1 MPDPRSR
8 IPVPFVTCVDK
19 LAERREHVIPATLV
33 FKGATDGFG
42 DERAPLPTSQTPV
55 ELSDKPRIEVNV

>member
-1 MPDPRSR
+1 
-8 IPVPFVTCVDK
+8 VTCVDE
-19 LAERREHVIPATLV
+19 LAERREHVVPTTLV